1 LRYYSIVVELRD
13 NLGTQSEIVDTYI
26 RTVISVDG
34 RIVELGGA
42 AIVTRLRVQ
51 WQRQEITKTLTL
63 LVVVLDTVRRH
74 SNQGGGT
81 CWLIDSLGFVV
92 QFLNS
97 LGNRLFIWV
106 HLQGWR

>member
-1 LRYYSIVVELRD
+1 
-13 NLGTQSEIVDTYI
+13 
-26 RTVISVDG
+26 
-34 RIVELGGA
+34 
-42 AIVTRLRVQ
+42 
-51 WQRQEITKTLTL
+51 